1 MNAKERFYSGLA
13 KETIGKITSN
23 TDNWTSFLRTMSRNY
38 EFTYPEQVMIY
49 AQRPNATFCKP
60 YEDWNAE
67 NYRRY
72 VKRGSTGI
80 ALFVMNRDK
89 PYLRY
94 VFDVADTGV
103 RRSSPE
109 LKPWEVTPENRSYVM
124 EAMERTFGVAADG
137 VLEAQL
143 EDIASALAA
152 EYWDDYKKQFL
163 DIVANSFLEEY
174 DELNIEVA
182 FKNAVANSVSYT
194 MYCRFVESPDNYFEH
209 EDFQKVFDF
218 NTRQTVNA
226 LGTAVN
232 AISTRMFQEIE
243 KAIGEHE
250 QIKATERST
259 DYERDDLQTGRR
271 LSDSEPSVGERGRET
286 SGQVRQDAS
295 SIFGTEQS
303 DAPERHDSDGEP
315 VPAPVGDRGNSESQS
330 GVSDGAVPE
339 GQPRTGQGNAADGVG
354 AAHEQPESTGGG
366 SRDDGAYQQLS
377 LNLFLSENE
386 QISFIDR
393 AESFTPSAFSFA
405 QEEIDH
411 FLLLGSNTDEA
422 RKVVALEYMKQKPLE
437 EIVQTLKQVYHGGYG
452 LKEDSGNICAWYA
465 EDGIHLA
472 KGSSAIDSPRAQIVS
487 WETVA
492 ERIGELLE
500 NGRFATNVE
509 LVEASGYERQ
519 KLAESLWHLYHDL
532 SEEARSSNYLAILH
546 QEPFRGFPDET
557 ADLAEKLDDPR
568 FHATLVQQYS
578 EFRKT
583 LAENP
588 DLLRFHYHKL
598 NLIQKQLYELN
609 MPLREYQ
616 TDMMQMPLV
625 RQFITDDEVNAD
637 LTRGSGFSGG
647 KARIYNYWQE
657 NHSAKEKMDFLKHEY
672 GTGGH
677 SHACSGA
684 THSGQD
690 HDAKG
695 VAYTKSGC
703 DKLQMSWAQVVQRID
718 GLIRKGRYLSPE
730 EEAERQAIE
739 EAKTDPLEDVYDRFA
754 VIDTEDGEYAIWDN
768 QTDDYYVDPE
778 GVTEYFTDEWLANDY
793 LEEVRQ
799 SVAAMESV
807 QPEAPVAEP
816 AEVVEASASEEPKWN
831 YQVGDTVYLDDTAFR
846 VEQITDREVQL
857 RDPTLAYP
865 IFRAENRENFERMLS
880 QDERNHAVRVDAQT
894 EEKPVTEDFLGK
906 TEPRDYTPE
915 YQLLDRLRMDCEYF
929 LGAGQHSEKHL
940 WAGNRHAQI
949 AKMRELYEMIPDKPE
964 WLTPEMINSYE
975 ERMAPRYLVAAY
987 HHFENGFD
995 DKLDY
1000 YTLEE
1005 AEKAAQGYVDGTMED
1020 DGFKYDGAAVYD
1032 QQEHK
1037 CIRIYGDYPDEKA
1050 HAQVRAS
1057 AEPEQ
1062 QEPEHFIDHFY
1073 VAEDIQ
1079 KRGALDIKEY
1089 SSFDDALR
1097 AYYAL
1102 PDTQR
1107 KALGAMNTRDLP
1119 GSLDFVQCVDGKDTI
1134 IQDYAQVDGWQN
1146 AEVMDIIAQL
1156 EQSITTREIPP
1167 VPAVNFHITDDNIG
1181 EGGPKQKFARNIAAI
1196 ETLFKLESENRN
1208 ATTEEQEILSNYVG
1222 WGGLADAFDPDKG
1235 NWAKEY
1241 QTLKNLLS
1249 EDEYAAA
1256 RASTLNAHYT
1266 SPTVIRSIYDA
1277 VGQMGFETGNILEPA
1292 MGIGNFF
1299 GMLPPEMQSSRL
1311 YGVELDSITGRI
1323 AQKLYPNAEIKV
1335 AGFETTDRRDFYDLA
1350 VGNVPFGNY
1359 KVSDKPYD
1367 KLGFSIHNYFFAK
1380 ALDQVRPGGVVAFVT
1395 SRYTMDSKN
1404 SDARRYM
1411 AQRAELLGAIRLPN
1425 DAFKKNAGTEVVS
1438 DILFLQKRDHPID
1451 IVPEWVNLDRTEEGH
1466 TMNSYFV
1473 AHPEMVLGDT
1483 VEEST
1488 AYGMDITVRP
1498 IEGMELSELL
1508 KEAVS
1513 HIQGTYQAVELPEAD
1528 KGKEI
1533 ETIPATPDVK
1543 NFSYTVV
1550 DGNVYFRENSLMRR
1564 VDLNEKAKDRVMGMV
1579 ELRGIVN
1586 ELIEYQLEDYPDEMI
1601 TQKQAELN
1609 DAYDAFAAKNGLINN
1624 RANGQAFADDSSYYL
1639 LCSLENVDEDGNL
1652 KSKADMF
1659 TKRTI
1664 KPERRVTSVDT
1675 PSEALAI
1682 SIGERG
1688 KVDLPFMAQLLG
1700 TPGEYD
1706 AIQAELR
1713 GVIFKDPMAPD
1724 AVEVGWQTA
1733 DDYLSGDVRSKLRVA
1748 QMAADR
1754 DSSFHINVEALQKA
1768 QPKDLDAS
1776 EIDVRLG
1783 ATWIDADYIQQ
1794 FMEETF
1800 ETPYYLRRS
1809 IEVKFSELTAEWRIN
1824 GKSSPNYNDVAAYV
1838 TYGTERANAYRI
1850 LEETLNLK
1858 DIRIYDTIE
1867 DADGKQKRVLNKK
1880 ETTLAQQKQ
1889 QAIKDAFRDWIWR
1902 DPHRRE
1908 TLSTKYNELF
1918 NSTRPR
1924 EYDGSHIRFGGMNP
1938 DITLREH
1945 QRNAIAHV
1953 LYGGNTLLAHEVG
1966 AGKTFEM
1973 AASAMESKRLGL
1985 SQKSLFVVPNHLT
1998 LQWAN
2003 EFLHLYPSAKLLV
2016 ATKKDFETANRKKF
2030 CARIATGDYD
2040 AVIIGH
2046 SQFEKIPLSAERQ
2059 ERQLREQ
2066 IDEIEG
2072 AIAELKWQRGENFTI
2087 KQMEK
2092 TRKSLEARLDKLLAA
2107 DKKDDVITFEQLGV
2121 DRLFVDES
2129 HAFKN
2134 LFLYTKMRNVAGLS
2148 TSEAQ
2153 KSSDMFMKCRYMDE
2167 LTGGRGVI
2175 FATGTPVSNSM
2186 TELYTVMRYLQYSTL
2201 QQKNLT
2207 HFDSWASTFG
2217 ETTTAIEL
2225 APEGTGYRARTR
2237 FAKFFNLPELMNMFK
2252 EVADIKTSDQLH
2264 LPVPEAKFETVVVQP
2279 SEYQKDMV
2287 ASLSERAADVHA
2299 GIVDPSVDNMLKITS
2314 DGRKLGLDQRLMN
2327 TLLPDDPDSKLN
2339 ACVGNILRIWQDGQ
2353 ADKLTQLVFCDLST
2367 PKNDGTFNV
2376 YDDVKTKLIANSVP
2390 AEEVAFI
2397 HDADT
2402 EAKKKDLFAKV
2413 RTGQVRVLLGSTQ
2426 KMGAGTNVQ
2435 DKLVAVHHLDV
2446 GWRPS
2451 DMTQRNGR
2459 IIRQGNR
2466 NKEVQV
2472 YQYVTEGT
2480 FDAYLYQT
2488 LENKQKFISQIM
2500 TSKSPVRSCD
2510 DVDEQALSYAEI
2522 KALCAGN
2529 PLIKEKMDLD
2539 IDVARLKVLKADH
2552 QSQQYRM
2559 EDKLL
2564 KYFPAEIEK
2573 QTGYIHGFEA
2583 DIKTVEAHPQ
2593 IADGFCG
2600 MEIMGKAYTEKAD
2613 AGEILLAACKDTKSA
2628 DPVPLGSYRGFQMEL
2643 SFDSFRNEFD
2653 VTLKGAVSHR
2663 VALGTDAR
2671 GNITRLD
2678 NALAG
2683 ILERLERANE
2693 QLNNLYNQ
2701 QEAAKAEVGKPF
2713 PQEAELTAK
2722 SQRLAELDA
2731 ALNMEDS
2738 VENRDERSESE
2749 RPSVL
2754 ADLKSKAEHIPPAKY
2769 SETREEVL

>member
-1 MNAKERFYSGLA
+1 MNAKERFYSGMA
-13 KETIGKITSN
+13 KETINRITAN
-23 TDNWTSFLRTMSRNY
+23 KDNWTSFLTTMARNY

-49 AQRPNATFCKP
+49 AQRPGATFCKP
-60 YEDWNAE
+60 YEEWNDE
-67 NYRRY
+67 KYRRY
-72 VKRGSTGI
+72 VRRGSTGI
-80 ALFVMNRDK
+80 ALFVTNRDK

-94 VFDVADTGV
+94 VFDVADTGT

-109 LKPWEVTPENRSYVM
+109 LKPWEVTNKNRAYVM
-124 EAMERTFGVAADG
+124 DTMERTFGVKADG
-137 VLEAQL
+137 LLEAQL
-143 EDIASALAA
+143 EEIAQGLAS
-152 EYWDDYKKQFL
+152 EYWADNRKQFL

-182 FKNAVANSVSYT
+182 FKRAVANSVSYA
-194 MYCRFVESPDNYFEH
+194 MYCRLVENPDNYFEH
-209 EDFQKVFDF
+209 EDFLNVFDF
-218 NTRQTVNA
+218 NTRQTVNT

-232 AISTRMFQEIE
+232 AISSRMFQEIE
-243 KAIGEHE
+243 KAIGEYE
-250 QIKATERST
+250 QNRAAERSA
-259 DYERDDLQTGRR
+259 DYERNDLQTGRG
-271 LSDSEPSVGERGRET
+271 LQNPEHQTGERGNET
-286 SGQVRQDAS
+286 FGQIWQDAQS
-295 SIFGTEQS
+295 VSGAEQS

-315 VPAPVGDRGNSESQS
+315 VPASVGDRGHSEVQS
-330 GVSDGAVPE
+330 GTADGSVSGEEP
-339 GQPRTGQGNAADGVG
+339 GTGQSDKSDGVG
-354 AAHEQPESTGGG
+354 AAHEQPESTSRG

-377 LNLFLSENE
+377 LNLFLSESE
-386 QISFIDR
+386 QISFIDQ
-393 AESFTPSAFSFA
+393 AESFKPSAFSFA

-422 RKVVALEYMKQKPLE
+422 RKIIALEYMKQKPVE
-437 EIVQTLKQVYHGGYG
+437 EIAQALKEVYHGGFG
-452 LKEDSGNICAWYA
+452 IKEDSGNISALYA

-472 KGSSAIDSPRAQIVS
+472 KGSSAIDSPRAQIIP
-487 WETVA
+487 WEDAAT
-492 ERIGELLE
+492 RIGELLE
-500 NGRFATNVE
+500 NGQFATNVE
-509 LVEASGYERQ
+509 LVEAPGYERQ
-519 KLAESLWHLYHDL
+519 KLAQSIWYLYHDL
-532 SEEARSSNYLAILH
+532 SDEAREGNYLAILH
-546 QEPFRGFPDET
+546 QDKFRGFPDET
-557 ADLAEKLDDPR
+557 AALAEKLADPQ
-568 FHATLVQQYS
+568 FQSILVQQYA
-578 EFRKT
+578 EFREA
-583 LAENP
+583 LAENKN
-588 DLLRFHYHKL
+588 LLRFRYHKL
-598 NLIQKQLYELN
+598 DSIGKRINELDT
-609 MPLREYQ
+609 PLREFQ
-616 TDMMQMPLV
+616 TDMMYPPLV
-625 RQFITDDEVNAD
+625 RQFITDDEINKD
-637 LTRGSGFSGG
+637 LTRGSGFAGG
-647 KARIYNYWQE
+647 KARIYGYWQE
-657 NHSAKEKMDFLKHEY
+657 NHSTKEKADFLKNEF

-684 THSGQD
+684 SHSGQD

-695 VAYTKSGC
+695 VRYQKSGC
-703 DKLQMSWAQVVQRID
+703 DNVQMSWTQVAQRID
-718 GLIRKGRYLSPE
+718 SLMQKGRYLTPE

-739 EAKTDPLEDVYDRFA
+739 VAKADPLEDVNERFA
-754 VIDTEDGEYAIWDN
+754 VVDTEDGEYAIWDE
-768 QTDDYYVDPE
+768 QTSAYYVDPE
-778 GVTEYFTDEWLANDY
+778 GVTEYFDDEWLANDY

-799 SVAAMESV
+799 SVAAMEAV
-807 QPEAPVAEP
+807 QPEAPAAEP
-816 AEVVEASASEEPKWN
+816 DEVVEDPAQEEPSWN

-880 QDERNHAVRVDAQT
+880 QDERNHAVRVDAQA
-894 EEKPVTEDFLGK
+894 EEKPVTEPIQG
-906 TEPRDYTPE
+906 ENTPE
-915 YQLLDRLRMDCEYF
+915 T
-929 LGAGQHSEKHL
+929 
-940 WAGNRHAQI
+940 AQ
-949 AKMRELYEMIPDKPE
+949 PE
-964 WLTPEMINSYE
+964 
-975 ERMAPRYLVAAY
+975 RRYLVAAY

-1032 QQEHK
+1032 QHEHK

-1050 HAQVRAS
+1050 HAQVYGI
-1057 AEPEQ
+1057 AEPVQ
-1062 QEPEHFIDHFY
+1062 PDHFIDHFY
-1073 VAEDIQ
+1073 VSEDVQ

-1089 SSFDDALR
+1089 STFEDALR
-1097 AYYAL
+1097 AYHEL

-1107 KALGAMNTRDLP
+1107 KALGVMNTRKPLP

-1134 IQDYAQVDGWQN
+1134 IQDYTKIDGWQN
-1146 AEVMDIIAQL
+1146 AEVMDIVAQI
-1156 EQSITTREIPP
+1156 EQSITTRVVPP
-1167 VPAVNFHITDDNIG
+1167 VPAVNYHITDDHIG
-1181 EGGPKQKFARNIAAI
+1181 EGGPKQKFARNIEAI
-1196 ETLFKLESENRN
+1196 ETLFKLESEDRN
-1208 ATTEEQEILSNYVG
+1208 ATPEEQEILSNYVG

-1235 NWAKEY
+1235 NWAQEY
-1241 QTLKNLLS
+1241 ATLKNLLS

-1451 IVPEWVNLDRTEEGH
+1451 IVPDWVHLNRTEEGH

-1473 AHPEMVLGDT
+1473 DHPEMVLGDT

-1488 AYGMDITVRP
+1488 AYGMDITVHP
-1498 IEGMELSELL
+1498 IEGVELSDLL

-1513 HIQGTYQAVELPEAD
+1513 HIKGTYQAVELPEAE
-1528 KGKEI
+1528 KGKEAD
-1533 ETIPATPDVK
+1533 TIPATPDVK
-1543 NFSYTVV
+1543 NFSYAVV
-1550 DGNVYFRENSLMRR
+1550 DGEVYFRENSIMRHL
-1564 VDLNEKAKDRVMGMV
+1564 DLNEKAKDRVMGMV

-1586 ELIEYQLEDYPDEMI
+1586 ELIEYQLEDFPDEMI
-1601 TQKQAELN
+1601 SQKQAELN
-1609 DAYDAFAAKNGLINN
+1609 EAYDAFTAKHGLINN
-1624 RANGQAFADDSSYYL
+1624 RANGQAFSDDSSYYL

-1700 TPGEYD
+1700 TPDEYD
-1706 AIQAELR
+1706 AIKTELR
-1713 GVIFKDPMAPD
+1713 GVIFKDPMGPNDPEA
-1724 AVEVGWQTA
+1724 GWQTA
-1733 DDYLSGDVRSKLRVA
+1733 DEYLSGDVRSKLRIA
-1748 QMAADR
+1748 EMSAKHDP
-1754 DSSFHINVEALQKA
+1754 SFNINVEALQKA

-1809 IEVKFSELTAEWRIN
+1809 IEVKFSEMTAEWRIN
-1824 GKSSPNYNDVAAYV
+1824 GKSSPSYNDVAAYV
-1838 TYGTERANAYRI
+1838 TYGTDRANAYRI

-1867 DADGKQKRVLNKK
+1867 DPDGKQKRVLNKK

-1889 QAIKDAFRDWIWR
+1889 QAIKDAFQDWVWK
-1902 DPHRRE
+1902 DPRRRE
-1908 TLSTKYNELF
+1908 ALVTKYNELF

-1985 SQKSLFVVPNHLT
+1985 SQKSMFVVPNHLT

-2046 SQFEKIPLSAERQ
+2046 SQFEKIPLSPERQ

-2092 TRKSLEARLDKLLAA
+2092 TRKSLEARLDKLIAA

-2167 LTGGRGVI
+2167 ITGGRGVI

-2186 TELYTVMRYLQYSTL
+2186 TELYTVMRYLQYGTL
-2201 QQKNLT
+2201 QKKNLT

-2252 EVADIKTSDQLH
+2252 EVADIKTSDQLN

-2279 SEYQKDMV
+2279 SEHQQDMV
-2287 ASLSERAADVHA
+2287 AELSERAAAVHA
-2299 GIVDPSVDNMLKITS
+2299 GIVDPSEDNMLKITS

-2327 TLLPDDPDSKLN
+2327 PLLPDDPDSKLN
-2339 ACVGNILRIWQDGQ
+2339 ACVGNVLRIWQDGQ

-2376 YDDVKTKLIANSVP
+2376 YDDIKTKLIANGVP
-2390 AEEVAFI
+2390 VEEIAFI

-2459 IIRQGNR
+2459 IIRQGNQ

-2593 IADGFCG
+2593 ISEGFCG
-2600 MEIMGKAYTEKAD
+2600 MDIRGKHYAEKAD
-2613 AGEILLAACKDTKSA
+2613 AGEWILAACKEVKGS

-2643 SFDSFRNEFD
+2643 SFDSFRHEYD
-2653 VTLKGAVSHR
+2653 ITLKGSMSHR

-2683 ILERLERANE
+2683 ITERLERANE
-2693 QLNNLYNQ
+2693 QLTNLYNQ
-2701 QEAAKAEVGKPF
+2701 QEATKGELGKPF
-2713 PQEAELTAK
+2713 PQEAELMAK

-2731 ALNMEDS
+2731 ALNMEDT
-2738 VENRDERSESE
+2738 VESRAEKKSTE

-2754 ADLKSKAEHIPPAKY
+2754 ADLKSKAEHIPPAKR
-2769 SETREEVL
+2769 SEAHEEVL